1 MTSSDKDTLVTEQA
15 DVLSAEEIADAFERW
30 EAPTMVSISDVEESE
45 LAMPTAEEIDELR
58 KAAQEDGFRDG
69 FEKGR
74 HDGLMAGQQEIQ
86 QQVSELQTLIS
97 RLNQPLLDIEAVI
110 EEQVATI
117 TTLLLKQ
124 LVRGEL
130 ATKPEHI
137 IAVFRAAVSQLP
149 LNNRQ
154 LKIRLHPDD
163 LSIVKQG
170 LASDE
175 AQADWQWV
183 EAPQISRGGVEFESV
198 DTRIDATVE
207 TRLDSAIEKLIG
219 EIHGDDKAE

>member
-45 LAMPTAEEIDELR
+45 LAIPTAEELEQLR
-58 KAAQEDGFRDG
+58 KAAQDDGFRDG

-74 HDGLMAGQQEIQ
+74 HDGLIAGQQEIQ

-110 EEQVATI
+110 EEQVTTI
-117 TTLLLKQ
+117 ITLLLKQ
-124 LVRGEL
+124 LVRNEL

-137 IAVFRAAVSQLP
+137 IAAFRAAMSQLP

-163 LSIVKQG
+163 LEIVKQG

-175 AQADWQWV
+175 TQADWRWV
-183 EAPQISRGGVEFESV
+183 ADQNISRGGLEFESI

-219 EIHGDDKAE
+219 EIHSDDQAE

>member
-1 MTSSDKDTLVTEQA
+1 
-15 DVLSAEEIADAFERW
+15 
-30 EAPTMVSISDVEESE
+30 
-45 LAMPTAEEIDELR
+45 
-58 KAAQEDGFRDG
+58 
-69 FEKGR
+69 
-74 HDGLMAGQQEIQ
+74 
-86 QQVSELQTLIS
+86 VSELQTLIS

-110 EEQVATI
+110 EEQVTTI
-117 TTLLLKQ
+117 ITLLLKQ
-124 LVRGEL
+124 LVRNEL

-137 IAVFRAAVSQLP
+137 IAAFRAAMSQLP

-163 LSIVKQG
+163 LEIVKQG

-175 AQADWQWV
+175 TQADWRWV
-183 EAPQISRGGVEFESV
+183 ADQNISRGGLEFESI

-219 EIHGDDKAE
+219 EIHSDDQAE